1 MSNSTLKTVRFNSDT
16 LEALSSIA
24 KEEDIAIDELIDRA
38 LREWLEAR
46 VEAKLKEE
54 LLKNS
59 LETKL
64 DFNEFWDGV
73 DLD

>member
-1 MSNSTLKTVRFNSDT
+1 MSNFTLKTVRFSSDT

-24 KEEDIAIDELIDRA
+24 KEEDIAIDELINRA
-38 LREWLEAR
+38 LSEWLEAR

-54 LLKNS
+54 LFKSS